1 MGDDL
6 TGWEVT
12 AAALKVQPEP
22 TLTIKPLLIS
32 GTRIDRMAG
41 GAGTMKDVVSREI
54 PDAVFALIPT
64 VVLPPVYLATTYDP
78 GRRLSAGISLHRAPG
93 EDAGPRRSRPWRH
106 GQ

>member
-1 MGDDL
+1 M
-6 TGWEVT
+6 T

-22 TLTIKPLLIS
+22 TLTVKPLLVS
-32 GTRIDRMAG
+32 ATRIDRMAG

-54 PDAVFALIPT
+54 PEAVFTIIPT